1 MNPLNTFS
9 HTAGPVPA
17 RSRSRPLGR
26 SRGPTWSLR
35 WGSDWIK
42 FGDAGHIDV
51 DSGYGPF
58 TLTREWA
65 TAALKR
71 PDAGRWRTAA

>member
-1 MNPLNTFS
+1 M
-9 HTAGPVPA
+9 A
-17 RSRSRPLGR
+17 
-26 SRGPTWSLR
+26 PTWSLR

-58 TLTREWA
+58 RLAREWA